1 MNDIKK
7 EIDNKIKNEINGV
20 NKAAGAPGAGAA
32 GSVSD
37 FEKNRYFVDVYS
49 ESLFKNGEELCGDM
63 VEVIRKPDE
72 TVVVLADGMGSGV
85 KANILST
92 LTSKII
98 CTMISGDADIDDC
111 VETISKTLP
120 VCSVRGVAYS
130 TFTIIRVRH
139 DGEVY
144 TAEFDGPEIVV
155 VRDGVLD
162 EPDKTMRVIEGKEV
176 WESSFR
182 AGPGDMIVGFSDG
195 VIHAGIGRLINLGWK
210 RVNVMEFIQRSYRPD
225 MTAREMARELIG
237 VCDQLYEGE
246 PGDDTTVAAVRVI
259 PRTETRVMV
268 GPAASKEMDEREVMR
283 LLGATGKKIVCGGT
297 TSKVVARV
305 LGQEVDVETVYYDDD
320 VPPVGYIKG
329 IDLVTEGVLTLSA
342 AERLLDEYIEECSR
356 NKRPERGVDL
366 SKKDGATR
374 LVRCLTEGTSDIVFM
389 IGAGVNPAHKPG
401 GAIPS
406 HDVKVRI
413 VQELAR
419 SLTELGKN
427 VSIEEY

>member
-1 MNDIKK
+1 MKY
-7 EIDNKIKNEINGV
+7 EAIKNMADSI
-20 NKAAGAPGAGAA
+20 A
-32 GSVSD
+32 GSGSD
-37 FEKNRYFVDVYS
+37 KAESEQNMYFVDVYS
-49 ESLFKNGEELCGDM
+49 ESLFKKGEELCGDM
-63 VEVIRKPDE
+63 VDTIRKKDE

-120 VCSVRGVAYS
+120 VCHERGIAYS
-130 TFTIIRVRH
+130 TFTIVRVKH
-139 DGEVY
+139 NGEIY
-144 TAEFDGPEIVV
+144 TAEFDGPEIVII
-155 VRDGVLD
+155 RDGVLD
-162 EPDKTMRVIEGKEV
+162 EPEKTMRIIEGKEV
-176 WESSFR
+176 WESTFK

-210 RVNVMEFIQRSYRPD
+210 RVNVMEFIQRNYDPN
-225 MTAREMARELIG
+225 MTARDMTRALIN

-246 PGDDTTVAAVRVI
+246 PGDDTTVSTVRIV

-268 GPAASKEMDEREVMR
+268 GPAASSDMDEKEVAKLMS
-283 LLGATGKKIVCGGT
+283 ATGKKIVCGGT

-305 LGQEVDVETVYYDDD
+305 LNEKIDVEMKYFDEN
-320 VPPVGYIKG
+320 VPPIGYIKG

-342 AERLLDEYIEECSR
+342 TEELVKQYISENDR
-356 NKRPERGVDL
+356 NKRPEIYMDM
-366 SKKDGATR
+366 SKKDGATKLMR
-374 LVRCLTEGTSDIVFM
+374 YLVDETSDIVFM
-389 IGAGVNPAHKPG
+389 IGAANNPAHKSG

-413 VQELAR
+413 VHDLAK
-419 SLTELGKN
+419 SLEKLGKN
-427 VSIEEY
+427 VRIEEY

>member
-1 MNDIKK
+1 MKVKPLDFTAGTQCKTAKK
-7 EIDNKIKNEINGV
+7 I
-20 NKAAGAPGAGAA
+20 
-32 GSVSD
+32 SD
-37 FEKNRYFVDVYS
+37 FESNRYFVDVYS
-49 ESLFKNGEELCGDM
+49 ESLFKKGEELCGDM
-63 VEVIRKPDE
+63 VDTIRKKDE

-120 VCSVRGVAYS
+120 VCHDRGIAYS
-130 TFTIIRVRH
+130 TFTIIRVKH
-139 DGEVY
+139 NGDVY

-162 EPDKTMRVIEGKEV
+162 EPEKTMRRIEGKDV

-182 AGPGDMIVGFSDG
+182 ARPGDMIVGFSDG

-210 RVNVMEFIQRSYRPD
+210 RVNVMEFIQRNYRPD
-225 MTAREMARELIG
+225 MSARDMTRALID

-246 PGDDTTVAAVRVI
+246 PGDDTTVSTVRI
-259 PRTETRVMV
+259 MPRTETRIMV
-268 GPAASKEMDEREVMR
+268 GPAASPDMDEKEVMK
-283 LLGATGKKIVCGGT
+283 LMSASGSKIVCGGT

-305 LGQEVDVETVYYDDD
+305 LGKDVNVDLKYYNDN
-320 VPPVGYIKG
+320 VPPIGYIEG

-342 AERLLDEYIEECSR
+342 AEKLLEEYVREDEANR
-356 NKRPERGVDL
+356 RPEHYLNIDN
-366 SKKDGATR
+366 KDGATK
-374 LVRCLTEGTSDIVFM
+374 LVHLLVDETSDIVFM
-389 IGAGVNPAHKPG
+389 IGAANNPAHKAG

-413 VQELAR
+413 VDELAR
-419 SLTELGKN
+419 NLRKLGKN
-427 VSIEEY
+427 VEIEEY